1 VYLKVAIMSKSASQR
16 KTPWDRSSSVEK
28 ACQLLRCFTPARPI
42 WRISELA
49 RQLKFPKS
57 AVFRMVRTLDSQ
69 GFLRRKSN
77 SVEYELGFRIFELTG
92 IPFGETKWLSEKA
105 DPYLKQINER
115 CGFLASLSS
124 MDHDEIVILARVEAI
139 HALKVAYPV
148 GTHQPCNHGA
158 SGKLLLAYN
167 YSKEEIRELLRT
179 GKIKKLTEKTKTD
192 FSDLVAECRKI
203 ARLGYAENDGEA
215 VRGTVGIAAPV
226 YSSNGQ
232 VIAALAITAP
242 ESLCTLK
249 QLKNFIPM
257 LIREAAMLSRDLGF
271 QKPATGS
278 G

>member
-1 VYLKVAIMSKSASQR
+1 MSKSASQR

-28 ACQLLRCFTPARPI
+28 ACQLLRCFTPAKPT

-57 AVFRMVRTLDSQ
+57 AVFRIVRTLDSQ
-69 GFLRRKSN
+69 GFLRRKDN
-77 SVEYELGFRIFELTG
+77 SIEYELGFRIFELTG

-115 CGFLASLSS
+115 CGFLASLSTT
-124 MDHDEIVILARVEAI
+124 DHDEIVILARVEAI
-139 HALKVAYPV
+139 HPLKVAYPV

-167 YSKEEIRELLRT
+167 YSKEDIRELLRK
-179 GKIKKLTEKTKTD
+179 GKIKKLTEKTTMD
-192 FSDLVAECRKI
+192 FTGILAECRKI
-203 ARLGYAENDGEA
+203 IRLGYAETDGEA

-249 QLKNFIPM
+249 QLKNFVPM
-257 LIREAAMLSRDLGF
+257 LTREAARLSRDLGF
-271 QKPATGS
+271 QKTATVPG
-278 G
+278 